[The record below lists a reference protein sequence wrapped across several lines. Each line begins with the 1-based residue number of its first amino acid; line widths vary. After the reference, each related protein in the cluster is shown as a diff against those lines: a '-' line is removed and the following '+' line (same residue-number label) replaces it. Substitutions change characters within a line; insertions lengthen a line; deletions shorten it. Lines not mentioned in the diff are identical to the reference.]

1 VEKKGTSVGNAYYGE
16 KKKRKWKG
24 WCAFPCTGKSA
35 PTGEE
40 ETKESRGRRGSA
52 RGQAM
57 RSIVRIEEELN
68 RGAEEES
75 ERALWQ
81 RGARKSTVAKIGVV
95 YPGNDSN
102 L

>member
-1 VEKKGTSVGNAYYGE
+1 MEKERKESGKGGAL
-16 KKKRKWKG
+16 
-24 WCAFPCTGKSA
+24 CTGKST

-40 ETKESRGRRGSA
+40 ETKESRGRRGST

-57 RSIVRIEEELN
+57 RSVVRIEEELN

-75 ERALWQ
+75 GRALWQ

-95 YPGNDSN
+95 YSGNDSN

>member
-1 VEKKGTSVGNAYYGE
+1 MEKERKESGKGGVL
-16 KKKRKWKG
+16 
-24 WCAFPCTGKSA
+24 CTGKSA

-57 RSIVRIEEELN
+57 RSVVRIEEELN